1 MRKKI
6 IAGIVID
13 LLLAVAY
20 GLVYFFVWR
29 DKYSDNKYFIY
40 FLVPAIVLAVILLFL
55 LIYLGL
61 YNQLTRE
68 NRKLKNQLSINKN
81 LLDALV
87 TNDKFVQ
94 KDLPVGIIIYSE
106 LGVITYANDQAKNFF
121 QSTLI
126 GKELPFVSDEL
137 NDVVKTKKTDSLINV
152 FGRKIRT
159 DLRILQRTIYLRDV
173 TEEISIVEKSKI
185 KAPAILILSLDNI
198 DESLDGLNLQRRTEL
213 LGHYYVAIENWSQKY
228 NIFSMSTSD
237 EKQMFIT
244 NKEGLEIIMEDR
256 FSILEAIDSISKE
269 QETGISLSIGVGI
282 GSDEYQ
288 QLGFYANTALDL
300 AVGRGGDQ
308 AVIYDGESEKIYG
321 GNVQFSERITKT
333 EARVFASKLVEA
345 INNASSVIIM
355 PHTDT
360 DADAIG
366 SALGVLEIATACGT
380 PAKVLINR
388 QRVDSTVEKIL
399 KNSEFEFIKL
409 RQSIIEP
416 QDTEAFFKGRTL
428 LIVVD
433 HHSDTLSVDKNVYN
447 LANQVIIIDHHRLT
461 ERLTIH
467 PILQY
472 IDQNASSSVEIVT
485 ELSQLAPIE
494 VKIPNF
500 IATIMLIGMIID
512 TNNFANHTTDRTF
525 QTASVLTSFG
535 ADTHEAKRYLRQS
548 VDEQVNR
555 VALIQK
561 AEILFDH
568 YAIIIDNKGI
578 TERDVLSKTA
588 DALLNIEN
596 IEAAF
601 SIGRLSKDTVGISA
615 RSDKTNVHVIMEQ
628 LGGGGHFNAAGVQ
641 IKGKTIDEVYN
652 SLVSV
657 IKNSIKGKGDTMK
670 VILIEDV
677 KKQGKKGDTI
687 DVSTGYGSYL
697 LSKHLAIEANAS
709 NLAVLEEQKA
719 NEERRI
725 QEEIAVSNKLKQIL
739 STVSIKIKVKTGEN
753 GKIFGSVSTKDI
765 AEALKKQQSIDVDK
779 RKIVLPEE
787 KILSLG
793 TYPVTAKLYKDITA
807 KFEIQVVDE
816 EEA

>member
-1 MRKKI
+1 MRKRI

-13 LLLAVAY
+13 LLLAIAY
-20 GLVYFFVWR
+20 GLVYFFVFR
-29 DKYSDNKYFIY
+29 KENYPSIY
-40 FLVPAIVLAVILLFL
+40 LMIIPIILGVVFMFLLF
-55 LIYLGL
+55 YLAM
-61 YNQLTRE
+61 YNQLNRE
-68 NRKLKNQLSINKN
+68 NKKLKNQLSINKN
-81 LLDALV
+81 LLDALE

-106 LGVITYANDQAKNFF
+106 LGVITYANDQAKNYF

-126 GKELPFVSDEL
+126 GKELPFISDEL
-137 NDVVKTKKTDSLINV
+137 NEVVKNKKTDSLINV

-185 KAPAILILSLDNI
+185 KAPAIIILSLDNI
-198 DESLDGLNLQRRTEL
+198 DESLDGLNLQKRTEL

-228 NIFSMSTSD
+228 NIFSMSTAD

-244 NKEGLEIIMEDR
+244 NKEGLEIIMDDR

-282 GSDEYQ
+282 GSDDYQ

-300 AVGRGGDQ
+300 AMGRGGDQ

-345 INNASSVIIM
+345 INSASSVVIM

-366 SALGVLEIATACGT
+366 SALGVLEIANACGT

-388 QRVDSTVEKIL
+388 QHVDATVDKIL
-399 KNSEFEFIKL
+399 RNSEYEFIKL

-416 QDTEAFFKGRTL
+416 QDVEGFLKGRTL

-433 HHSDTLSVDKNVYN
+433 HHSDDLSVDKHVYS

-472 IDQNASSSVEIVT
+472 IDQNASSAVEIVT

-568 YAIIIDNKGI
+568 YAIIVDNKI

-601 SIGRLSKDTVGISA
+601 AIGKLSKELIGISA
-615 RSDKTNVHVIMEQ
+615 RSDKTNVHIIMEQ

-725 QEEIAVSNKLKQIL
+725 QEEIAVNTKLKEIL
-739 STVSIKIKVKTGEN
+739 SSVSIKIKVKTGEN
-753 GKIFGSVSTKDI
+753 GRIYGSISTKDI
-765 AEALKKQQSIDVDK
+765 AEALKKQQNIDVDK
-779 RKIVLPEE
+779 RKIVLPED

>member
-1 MRKKI
+1 MRKRI

-13 LLLAVAY
+13 LLLAIAY
-20 GLVYFFVWR
+20 GI
-29 DKYSDNKYFIY
+29 IY
-40 FLVPAIVLAVILLFL
+40 FLFFKGNYPRIYLMIIPIILGVVFMFLLF
-55 LIYLGL
+55 YLAM
-61 YNQLTRE
+61 YNQLNRE
-68 NRKLKNQLSINKN
+68 NKKLKNQLSINKN
-81 LLDALV
+81 LLDALE

-126 GKELPFVSDEL
+126 GKELPYISEEL
-137 NDVVKTKKTDSLINV
+137 NEVVKNKKTDSLINV

-185 KAPAILILSLDNI
+185 KAPAIIILSLDNI
-198 DESLDGLNLQRRTEL
+198 DESLDGLNLQKRTEL

-228 NIFSMSTSD
+228 NIFSMSTAD

-282 GSDEYQ
+282 GSDDYQ

-300 AVGRGGDQ
+300 AMGRGGDQ

-345 INNASSVIIM
+345 INSASSVVIM
-355 PHTDT
+355 PHNDT

-366 SALGVLEIATACGT
+366 SALGVLEIANACGT

-388 QRVDSTVEKIL
+388 QHVDATVDKIL
-399 KNSEFEFIKL
+399 RNSEYEFIKL

-416 QDTEAFFKGRTL
+416 QDVEAFFKGRTL

-433 HHSDTLSVDKNVYN
+433 HHSEDLSVDKNVYG

-472 IDQNASSSVEIVT
+472 IDQNASSAVEIVT

-568 YAIIIDNKGI
+568 YAIIVDNKV

-601 SIGRLSKDTVGISA
+601 AIGKLSKEMIAISA

-641 IKGKTIDEVYN
+641 IKGKTIEEVYN

-719 NEERRI
+719 N
-725 QEEIAVSNKLKQIL
+725 
-739 STVSIKIKVKTGEN
+739 
-753 GKIFGSVSTKDI
+753 
-765 AEALKKQQSIDVDK
+765 
-779 RKIVLPEE
+779 
-787 KILSLG
+787 
-793 TYPVTAKLYKDITA
+793 
-807 KFEIQVVDE
+807 
-816 EEA
+816 

>member
-1 MRKKI
+1 MRKRI

-13 LLLAVAY
+13 LLLAIAY
-20 GLVYFFVWR
+20 GLIYFFIFR
-29 DKYSDNKYFIY
+29 KENYPKIY
-40 FLVPAIVLAVILLFL
+40 LMIIPIILGVVFMFLLF
-55 LIYLGL
+55 YLAM
-61 YNQLTRE
+61 YNQLNRE
-68 NRKLKNQLSINKN
+68 NKKLKNQLSINKN
-81 LLDALV
+81 LLDALE

-126 GKELPFVSDEL
+126 GKELPYISEEL
-137 NDVVKTKKTDSLINV
+137 NEVVKNKKTDSLINV

-185 KAPAILILSLDNI
+185 KAPAIIILSLDNI
-198 DESLDGLNLQRRTEL
+198 DESLDGLNLQKRTEL

-228 NIFSMSTSD
+228 NIFSMSTAD

-282 GSDEYQ
+282 GSDDYQ

-300 AVGRGGDQ
+300 AMGRGGDQ

-345 INNASSVIIM
+345 INSASSVVIM
-355 PHTDT
+355 PHNDT

-366 SALGVLEIATACGT
+366 SALGVLEIANACGT

-388 QRVDSTVEKIL
+388 QHVDATVDKIL
-399 KNSEFEFIKL
+399 RNSEYEFIKL

-416 QDTEAFFKGRTL
+416 QDVEAFFKGRTL

-433 HHSDTLSVDKNVYN
+433 HHSDELSVDKNVYG

-472 IDQNASSSVEIVT
+472 IDQNASSAVEIVT

-568 YAIIIDNKGI
+568 YAIIVDNKV

-601 SIGRLSKDTVGISA
+601 AIGKLSKEMIAISA
-615 RSDKTNVHVIMEQ
+615 RSDKTNVHIIMEQ

-641 IKGKTIDEVYN
+641 IKGKTIEEVYN

-725 QEEIAVSNKLKQIL
+725 QEEIAVNTKLKDIL

-753 GKIFGSVSTKDI
+753 GKIYGSVSTKDI
-765 AEALKKQQSIDVDK
+765 AEALKKQQNIDVDK
-779 RKIVLPEE
+779 RKIVLPED

>member
-1 MRKKI
+1 MRKRI

-13 LLLAVAY
+13 LLLAIAY
-20 GLVYFFVWR
+20 GLVYFFVFR
-29 DKYSDNKYFIY
+29 KENYPSIY
-40 FLVPAIVLAVILLFL
+40 LMIIPIILGVVFMFLLF
-55 LIYLGL
+55 YLAM
-61 YNQLTRE
+61 YNQLNRE
-68 NRKLKNQLSINKN
+68 NKKLKNQLSINKN
-81 LLDALV
+81 LLDALE

-106 LGVITYANDQAKNFF
+106 LGVITYANDQAKNYF

-126 GKELPFVSDEL
+126 GKELPFISDEL
-137 NDVVKTKKTDSLINV
+137 NEVVKNKKTDSLINV

-185 KAPAILILSLDNI
+185 KAPAIIILSLDNI
-198 DESLDGLNLQRRTEL
+198 DESLDGLNLQKRTEL

-228 NIFSMSTSD
+228 NIFSMSTAD

-282 GSDEYQ
+282 GSDDYQ

-300 AVGRGGDQ
+300 AMGRGGDQ

-345 INNASSVIIM
+345 INSASSVVIM

-366 SALGVLEIATACGT
+366 SALGVLEIANACGT

-388 QRVDSTVEKIL
+388 QHVDATVDKIL
-399 KNSEFEFIKL
+399 RNSEYEFIKL

-416 QDTEAFFKGRTL
+416 QDVEGFLKGRTL

-433 HHSDTLSVDKNVYN
+433 HHSDDLSVDKHVYS

-472 IDQNASSSVEIVT
+472 IDQNASSAVEIVT

-568 YAIIIDNKGI
+568 YAIIVDNKI

-601 SIGRLSKDTVGISA
+601 AIGKLSKELIGISA
-615 RSDKTNVHVIMEQ
+615 RSDKTNVHIIMEQ

-725 QEEIAVSNKLKQIL
+725 QEEIAVNTKLKEIL
-739 STVSIKIKVKTGEN
+739 SSVSIKIKVKTGEN
-753 GKIFGSVSTKDI
+753 GRIYGSISTKDI
-765 AEALKKQQSIDVDK
+765 AEALKKQQNIDVDK
-779 RKIVLPEE
+779 RKIVLPED

-807 KFEIQVVDE
+807 RFEIQVYL
-816 EEA
+816 

>member
-1 MRKKI
+1 MRKRI

-13 LLLAVAY
+13 LLLAIAY
-20 GLVYFFVWR
+20 GLVYFFVFR
-29 DKYSDNKYFIY
+29 KENYPKIY
-40 FLVPAIVLAVILLFL
+40 LMIIPIILGVVFMFLLF
-55 LIYLGL
+55 YLAM
-61 YNQLTRE
+61 YNQLNRE
-68 NRKLKNQLSINKN
+68 NKKLKNQLSINKN
-81 LLDALV
+81 LLDALE

-126 GKELPFVSDEL
+126 GKELPYISDEL
-137 NDVVKTKKTDSLINV
+137 NEVVRNKKTDSLINV

-185 KAPAILILSLDNI
+185 KAPAIIILSLDNI
-198 DESLDGLNLQRRTEL
+198 DESLDGLNLQKRTEL

-228 NIFSMSTSD
+228 NIFSMSTAD

-282 GSDEYQ
+282 GSDDYQ

-300 AVGRGGDQ
+300 AMGRGGDQ

-345 INNASSVIIM
+345 INSASSVVIM

-360 DADAIG
+360 DADALG
-366 SALGVLEIATACGT
+366 SALGVLEIANACGT

-388 QRVDSTVEKIL
+388 QHVDATVDKIL
-399 KNSEFEFIKL
+399 RNSEYEFIKL

-416 QDTEAFFKGRTL
+416 QDVETFFKGRTL

-433 HHSDTLSVDKNVYN
+433 HHSDDLSVDKHIYG

-472 IDQNASSSVEIVT
+472 IDQNASSAVEIVT

-568 YAIIIDNKGI
+568 YAIIVDNKI

-601 SIGRLSKDTVGISA
+601 AIGKLSKEMIGISA
-615 RSDKTNVHVIMEQ
+615 RSDKTNVHIIMEQ

-641 IKGKTIDEVYN
+641 IKGKTIEEVYN

-657 IKNSIKGKGDTMK
+657 IKNNIKGKGDTMK

-725 QEEIAVSNKLKQIL
+725 QEEIAVNTKLKEIL
-739 STVSIKIKVKTGEN
+739 SSVSIKIKVKTGEN
-753 GKIFGSVSTKDI
+753 GRIYGSVSTKDI
-765 AEALKKQQSIDVDK
+765 AEALKKQQNIDVDK
-779 RKIVLPEE
+779 RKIVLPED

>member
-1 MRKKI
+1 
-6 IAGIVID
+6 
-13 LLLAVAY
+13 
-20 GLVYFFVWR
+20 
-29 DKYSDNKYFIY
+29 
-40 FLVPAIVLAVILLFL
+40 
-55 LIYLGL
+55 
-61 YNQLTRE
+61 
-68 NRKLKNQLSINKN
+68 
-81 LLDALV
+81 
-87 TNDKFVQ
+87 
-94 KDLPVGIIIYSE
+94 
-106 LGVITYANDQAKNFF
+106 
-121 QSTLI
+121 
-126 GKELPFVSDEL
+126 
-137 NDVVKTKKTDSLINV
+137 
-152 FGRKIRT
+152 
-159 DLRILQRTIYLRDV
+159 
-173 TEEISIVEKSKI
+173 
-185 KAPAILILSLDNI
+185 
-198 DESLDGLNLQRRTEL
+198 
-213 LGHYYVAIENWSQKY
+213 
-228 NIFSMSTSD
+228 
-237 EKQMFIT
+237 MFIT

-282 GSDEYQ
+282 GSDDYQ

-300 AVGRGGDQ
+300 AMGRGGDQ

-345 INNASSVIIM
+345 INSASSVVIM

-366 SALGVLEIATACGT
+366 SALGVLEIANACGT

-388 QRVDSTVEKIL
+388 QHVDATVDKIL
-399 KNSEFEFIKL
+399 KNSEYEFIKL

-416 QDTEAFFKGRTL
+416 QDVEAFFKGRTL

-433 HHSDTLSVDKNVYN
+433 HHSDDLSVDKHVYG

-472 IDQNASSSVEIVT
+472 IDQNASSAVEIVT

-568 YAIIIDNKGI
+568 YAIIVDNKV

-601 SIGRLSKDTVGISA
+601 AIGKLSKEMIGISA
-615 RSDKTNVHVIMEQ
+615 RSDKTNVHIIMEQ

-641 IKGKTIDEVYN
+641 IKGKTIEEVYN

-725 QEEIAVSNKLKQIL
+725 QEEIAVNTKLKEIL
-739 STVSIKIKVKTGEN
+739 SSVSIKIKVKTGEN
-753 GKIFGSVSTKDI
+753 GRIYGSVSTKDI
-765 AEALKKQQSIDVDK
+765 AEALKKQQNIDVDK
-779 RKIVLPEE
+779 RKIVLPED

>member
-1 MRKKI
+1 MRKRI

-13 LLLAVAY
+13 LLLAIAY
-20 GLVYFFVWR
+20 GI
-29 DKYSDNKYFIY
+29 IY
-40 FLVPAIVLAVILLFL
+40 FLFFKGNYPRIYLMIIPIILGVVFMFLLF
-55 LIYLGL
+55 YLAM
-61 YNQLTRE
+61 YNQLNRE
-68 NRKLKNQLSINKN
+68 NKKLKNQLSINKN
-81 LLDALV
+81 LLDALE

-126 GKELPFVSDEL
+126 GKELPYISDEL
-137 NDVVKTKKTDSLINV
+137 NEVVKNKKTDSLINV

-185 KAPAILILSLDNI
+185 KAPAIIILSLDNI
-198 DESLDGLNLQRRTEL
+198 DESLDGLNLQKRTEL

-228 NIFSMSTSD
+228 NIFSMSTAD

-282 GSDEYQ
+282 GSDDYQ

-300 AVGRGGDQ
+300 AMGRGGDQ

-333 EARVFASKLVEA
+333 EARVFVSKLVEA
-345 INNASSVIIM
+345 INSASSVVIM
-355 PHTDT
+355 PHNDT

-366 SALGVLEIATACGT
+366 SALGVLEIANACGT

-388 QRVDSTVEKIL
+388 QHVDATVDKIL
-399 KNSEFEFIKL
+399 RNSEYEFIKL

-416 QDTEAFFKGRTL
+416 QDVEAFFKGRTL

-433 HHSDTLSVDKNVYN
+433 HHSEDLSIDKNVYG

-472 IDQNASSSVEIVT
+472 IDQNASSAVEIVT

-568 YAIIIDNKGI
+568 YAIIVDNKI

-601 SIGRLSKDTVGISA
+601 AIGKLSKEMIAISA
-615 RSDKTNVHVIMEQ
+615 RSDKTNVHIIMEQ
-628 LGGGGHFNAAGVQ
+628 LGGGGHSNAAGVQ
-641 IKGKTIDEVYN
+641 IKGKTIEEVYN

-725 QEEIAVSNKLKQIL
+725 QEEIAVNTKLKDIL
-739 STVSIKIKVKTGEN
+739 SSVSIKIKVKTGEN
-753 GKIFGSVSTKDI
+753 GKIYGSVSTKDI
-765 AEALKKQQSIDVDK
+765 AEALKKQQNIDVDK
-779 RKIVLPEE
+779 RKIVLPED

>member
-1 MRKKI
+1 MRKRI

-13 LLLAVAY
+13 LLLAIAY
-20 GLVYFFVWR
+20 GLIYFFIFR
-29 DKYSDNKYFIY
+29 KENYPKIY
-40 FLVPAIVLAVILLFL
+40 LMIIPIILGVVFMFLLF
-55 LIYLGL
+55 YLAM
-61 YNQLTRE
+61 YNQLNRE
-68 NRKLKNQLSINKN
+68 NKKLKNQLSINKN
-81 LLDALV
+81 LLDALE

-126 GKELPFVSDEL
+126 GKELPFISEEL
-137 NDVVKTKKTDSLINV
+137 NEVVKNKKTDSLINV

-185 KAPAILILSLDNI
+185 KAPAIIILSLDNI
-198 DESLDGLNLQRRTEL
+198 DESLDGLNLQKRTEL

-228 NIFSMSTSD
+228 NIFSMSTAD

-244 NKEGLEIIMEDR
+244 NKEGLEIIMDDR

-282 GSDEYQ
+282 GSDDYQ

-300 AVGRGGDQ
+300 AMGRGGDQ

-345 INNASSVIIM
+345 INSASSVVIM

-366 SALGVLEIATACGT
+366 SALGVLEIANACGT

-388 QRVDSTVEKIL
+388 QHVDATVDKIL
-399 KNSEFEFIKL
+399 KNSEYEFIKL

-416 QDTEAFFKGRTL
+416 QDVEAFFKGRTL

-433 HHSDTLSVDKNVYN
+433 HHSDDLSVDKHVYG

-472 IDQNASSSVEIVT
+472 IDQNASSAVEIVT

-568 YAIIIDNKGI
+568 YAIIVDNKV

-601 SIGRLSKDTVGISA
+601 AIGKLSKEMIGISA
-615 RSDKTNVHVIMEQ
+615 RSDKTNVHIIMEQ

-641 IKGKTIDEVYN
+641 IKGKTIEEVYN

-725 QEEIAVSNKLKQIL
+725 QEEIAVNTKLKEIL
-739 STVSIKIKVKTGEN
+739 SSVSIKIKVKTGEN
-753 GKIFGSVSTKDI
+753 GRIYGSVSTKDI
-765 AEALKKQQSIDVDK
+765 AEALKKQQNIDVDK
-779 RKIVLPEE
+779 RKIVLPED

>member
-1 MRKKI
+1 MRKRI

-13 LLLAVAY
+13 LLLAIAY
-20 GLVYFFVWR
+20 GLVYFFVFR
-29 DKYSDNKYFIY
+29 KENYPKIY
-40 FLVPAIVLAVILLFL
+40 LMIIPIILGVVFMFLLF
-55 LIYLGL
+55 YLAM
-61 YNQLTRE
+61 YNQLNRE
-68 NRKLKNQLSINKN
+68 NKKLKNQLSINKN
-81 LLDALV
+81 LLDALE

-126 GKELPFVSDEL
+126 GKELPYISDEL
-137 NDVVKTKKTDSLINV
+137 NEVVRNKKTDSLINV

-185 KAPAILILSLDNI
+185 KAPAIIILSLDNI
-198 DESLDGLNLQRRTEL
+198 DESLDGLNLQKRTEL

-228 NIFSMSTSD
+228 NIFSMSTAD

-282 GSDEYQ
+282 GSDDYQ

-300 AVGRGGDQ
+300 AMGRGGDQ

-345 INNASSVIIM
+345 INSASSVVIM

-366 SALGVLEIATACGT
+366 SALGVLEIANACGT

-388 QRVDSTVEKIL
+388 QHVDATVDKIL
-399 KNSEFEFIKL
+399 RNSEYEFIKL

-416 QDTEAFFKGRTL
+416 QDVETFFKGRTL

-433 HHSDTLSVDKNVYN
+433 HHSDDLSVDKHIYG

-472 IDQNASSSVEIVT
+472 IDQNASSAVEIVT

-568 YAIIIDNKGI
+568 YAIIVDNKI

-601 SIGRLSKDTVGISA
+601 AIGKLSKEMIGISA
-615 RSDKTNVHVIMEQ
+615 RSDKTNVHIIMEQ

-641 IKGKTIDEVYN
+641 IKGKTIEEVYN

-657 IKNSIKGKGDTMK
+657 IKNNIKGKGDTMK

-725 QEEIAVSNKLKQIL
+725 QEEIAVNTKLKEIL
-739 STVSIKIKVKTGEN
+739 SSVSIKIKVKTGEN
-753 GKIFGSVSTKDI
+753 GRIYGSVSTKDI
-765 AEALKKQQSIDVDK
+765 AEALKKQQNIDVDK
-779 RKIVLPEE
+779 RKIVLPED

>member
-1 MRKKI
+1 MRKRI

-13 LLLAVAY
+13 LLLAIAY
-20 GLVYFFVWR
+20 GI
-29 DKYSDNKYFIY
+29 IY
-40 FLVPAIVLAVILLFL
+40 FLFFKGNYPRIYLMIIPIILGVVFMFLLF
-55 LIYLGL
+55 YLAM
-61 YNQLTRE
+61 YNQLNRE
-68 NRKLKNQLSINKN
+68 NKKLKNQLSINKN
-81 LLDALV
+81 LLDALE

-126 GKELPFVSDEL
+126 GKELPYISEEL
-137 NDVVKTKKTDSLINV
+137 NEVVKNKKTDSLINV

-185 KAPAILILSLDNI
+185 KAPAIIILSLDNI
-198 DESLDGLNLQRRTEL
+198 DESLDGLNLQKRTEL

-228 NIFSMSTSD
+228 NIFSMSTAD

-282 GSDEYQ
+282 GSDDYQ

-300 AVGRGGDQ
+300 AMGRGGDQ

-345 INNASSVIIM
+345 INSASSVVIM
-355 PHTDT
+355 PHNDT

-366 SALGVLEIATACGT
+366 SALGVLEIANACGT

-388 QRVDSTVEKIL
+388 QHVDATVDKIL
-399 KNSEFEFIKL
+399 RNSEYEFIKL

-416 QDTEAFFKGRTL
+416 QDVEAFFKGRTL

-433 HHSDTLSVDKNVYN
+433 HHSEDLSVDKNVYG

-472 IDQNASSSVEIVT
+472 IDQNASSAVEIVT

-568 YAIIIDNKGI
+568 YAIIVDNKV

-601 SIGRLSKDTVGISA
+601 AIGKLSKEMIAISA

-641 IKGKTIDEVYN
+641 IKGKTIEEVYN

-725 QEEIAVSNKLKQIL
+725 QEEIAVNTKLKDIL

-753 GKIFGSVSTKDI
+753 GKIYGSVSTKDI
-765 AEALKKQQSIDVDK
+765 AEALKKQQNIDVDK
-779 RKIVLPEE
+779 RKIVLPED

>member
-1 MRKKI
+1 MKKRI

-13 LLLAVAY
+13 LLLIIAY
-20 GLVYFFVWR
+20 VLVYLFILR
-29 DKYSDNKYFIY
+29 DKYEELYIVS
-40 FLVPAIVLAVILLFL
+40 PAIILVVILLFL
-55 LIYLGL
+55 LICLGL
-61 YNQLTRE
+61 YNQLDRE
-68 NRKLKNQLSINKN
+68 NKKLKNQLSINKN
-81 LLDALV
+81 LLDALEI
-87 TNDKFVQ
+87 NDKFVQ

-106 LGVITYANDQAKNFF
+106 LGIITYANDQAKNFF

-126 GKELPFVSDEL
+126 GKDIAFVSEAL
-137 NDVVKTKKTDSLINV
+137 NDVVKNKKTDTLIDV
-152 FGRKIRT
+152 FGRKLRT

-173 TEEISIVEKSKI
+173 TEEVSIVEKAKI
-185 KAPAILILSLDNI
+185 KAPVVIILSLDNI

-213 LGHYYVAIENWSQKY
+213 LGQYYVAIENWSKKY
-228 NIFSMSTSD
+228 NIFSMFTAD

-244 NKEGLEIIMEDR
+244 NKEGLEVITEDR
-256 FSILEAIDSISKE
+256 FSIIEAIDSISKE

-282 GSDEYQ
+282 GSDDYQ

-300 AVGRGGDQ
+300 ATGRGGDQ
-308 AVIYDGESEKIYG
+308 AVVYDGESEKIYG

-345 INNASSVIIM
+345 INNASSVVIM
-355 PHTDT
+355 PHIDT

-366 SALGVLEIATACGT
+366 SALGVLEIAVACGT
-380 PAKVLINR
+380 PAKVLIDKA
-388 QRVDSTVEKIL
+388 RVDSTVEKIL
-399 KNSEFEFIKL
+399 KNSEYEFIKL
-409 RQSIIEP
+409 RQSIIDSQEVE
-416 QDTEAFFKGRTL
+416 QFFKGRTL

-433 HHSDTLSVDKNVYN
+433 HHDEKLSVDKNVYSR
-447 LANQVIIIDHHRLT
+447 ANQVIIIDHHRLT

-472 IDQNASSSVEIVT
+472 IDQNASSAVEIVT

-525 QTASVLTSFG
+525 QVASHLASYG

-555 VALIQK
+555 VSLIQK
-561 AEILFDH
+561 AEIIFDH
-568 YAIIIDNKGI
+568 YAIIVDSKGVV
-578 TERDVLSKTA
+578 EREILSKNA
-588 DALLNIEN
+588 DALLNVDN
-596 IEAAF
+596 VEAAF
-601 SIGRLSKDTVGISA
+601 AIGKIAKDEVGISA
-615 RSDKTNVHVIMEQ
+615 RSNKVNVHIIMEQ
-628 LGGGGHFNAAGVQ
+628 LGGGGHFNAAAVQ

-652 SLVSV
+652 ALVGV

-719 NEERRI
+719 DEERRI
-725 QEEIAVSNKLKQIL
+725 QEEIDVATKLKEIL
-739 STVSIKIKVKTGEN
+739 NKVSVKIKVKTGEN

-765 AEALKKQQSIDVDK
+765 ADALKKQQNIDVDK
-779 RKIVLPEE
+779 RKLNLPED
-787 KILSLG
+787 KIISLG
-793 TYPVTAKLYKDITA
+793 VYPITAKLYKDITA
-807 KFEIQVVDE
+807 KFNIHVVDE
-816 EEA
+816 EEV

>member
-1 MRKKI
+1 MRKRI

-13 LLLAVAY
+13 LLLAIAY
-20 GLVYFFVWR
+20 GLVYFFVFR
-29 DKYSDNKYFIY
+29 KENYPSIY
-40 FLVPAIVLAVILLFL
+40 LMIIPIILGVVFMFLLF
-55 LIYLGL
+55 YLAM
-61 YNQLTRE
+61 YNQLNRE
-68 NRKLKNQLSINKN
+68 NKKLKNQLSINKN
-81 LLDALV
+81 LLDALE

-106 LGVITYANDQAKNFF
+106 LGVITYANDQAKNYF

-126 GKELPFVSDEL
+126 GKELPFISDEL
-137 NDVVKTKKTDSLINV
+137 NEVVKNKKTDSLINV

-185 KAPAILILSLDNI
+185 KAPAIIILSLDNI
-198 DESLDGLNLQRRTEL
+198 DESLDGLNLQKRTEL

-228 NIFSMSTSD
+228 NIFSMSTAD

-282 GSDEYQ
+282 GSDDYQ

-300 AVGRGGDQ
+300 AMGRGGDQ

-345 INNASSVIIM
+345 INSASSVVIM

-366 SALGVLEIATACGT
+366 SALGVLEIANACGT

-388 QRVDSTVEKIL
+388 QHVDATVDKIL
-399 KNSEFEFIKL
+399 RNSEYEFIKL

-416 QDTEAFFKGRTL
+416 QDVEGFLKGRTL

-433 HHSDTLSVDKNVYN
+433 HHSDDLSVDKHVYS

-472 IDQNASSSVEIVT
+472 IDQNASSAVEIVT

-568 YAIIIDNKGI
+568 YAIIVDNKI

-601 SIGRLSKDTVGISA
+601 AIGKLSKELIGISA
-615 RSDKTNVHVIMEQ
+615 RSDKTNVHIIMEQ

-725 QEEIAVSNKLKQIL
+725 QEEIAVNTKLKEIL
-739 STVSIKIKVKTGEN
+739 SSVSIKIKVKTGEN
-753 GKIFGSVSTKDI
+753 GRIYGSISTKDI
-765 AEALKKQQSIDVDK
+765 AEALKKQQNIDVDK
-779 RKIVLPEE
+779 RKIVLPED